1 MMQRIFMAK
10 SAHNNMARIL
20 RILSLGTVV
29 MAVVL
34 IGVLAINQSQSDIN
48 ETKVSKLHIFYLFFR
63 SFEFELQN
71 S

>member
-1 MMQRIFMAK
+1 MQRIFMAK

-20 RILSLGTVV
+20 RILSLGTV

-48 ETKVSKLHIFYLFFR
+48 ETKVSKLHIFYLFFK

>member
-1 MMQRIFMAK
+1 MQRIFMAK

-34 IGVLAINQSQSDIN
+34 IGLLAINQSQSDIN
-48 ETKVSKLHIFYLFFR
+48 ETKVSKLHIF
-63 SFEFELQN
+63 
-71 S
+71 